1 MKIILKYIIAR
12 LWKNF
17 GKVTDN
23 VYRSGQF
30 GPIRWR
36 LTSLFLKIDLV
47 IALNMN
53 DSNEDEI
60 WEKEFLKEKGI
71 KHKCYDWGASGND
84 KPGELEEVVSL
95 IENNYRMGFSTIIH
109 CAGGK
114 DRTGGAIG
122 AWMGRKTQGTRYQFV
137 DMCRIHGVPSNGWL
151 KTIFDAFWA

>member
-1 MKIILKYIIAR
+1 MEIILKYLLAR

-30 GPIRWR
+30 GPTRWR

-53 DSNEDEI
+53 DSNKDEI
-60 WEKEFLKEKGI
+60 WEKEYLKEKGI
-71 KHKCYDWGASGND
+71 NHKCYDWGASGND
-84 KPGELEEVVSL
+84 KSGELEEVISL

-109 CAGGK
+109 CAGG
-114 DRTGGAIG
+114 
-122 AWMGRKTQGTRYQFV
+122 QE
-137 DMCRIHGVPSNGWL
+137 
-151 KTIFDAFWA
+151 TIA